1 MDQISARLVAFR
13 DSPAFWDIITLGCLM
28 LCVLGFLVFLVWLL
42 GLPGRIAVSRN
53 HPDAEAVYAMGWVG
67 FLAIVPWIQALIW
80 AFKPTDKVDIRRFPL
95 EERLAEEEDLERLSR
110 YAYGRGLSD
119 EARAKLR
126 RQPPAAEIALAS
138 GVAPGPAADSQDTT
152 VASGTGPGPTTGQGS
167 DERKS

>member
-1 MDQISARLVAFR
+1 MDEVDARLAAFQA
-13 DSPAFWDIITLGCLM
+13 SPAFWDIITLGCLM
-28 LCVLGFLVFLVWLL
+28 LSVLGFLIFVVWLL

-80 AFKPTDKVDIRRFPL
+80 AFKPADKVDIRRFPL

-110 YAYGRGLSD
+110 YAYGRGLSA
-119 EARAKLR
+119 EARARLR
-126 RQPPAAEIALAS
+126 RMPPSGEMALAAGS
-138 GVAPGPAADSQDTT
+138 VPRPAQTPPDTSTAPGPETTQD
-152 VASGTGPGPTTGQGS
+152 P

>member
-1 MDQISARLVAFR
+1 MEQISARLVAFR
-13 DSPAFWDIITLGCLM
+13 DSPAFWDVITLGCLM
-28 LCVLGFLVFLVWLL
+28 LCVLGFLVFVVWLL

-110 YAYGRGLSD
+110 YAYGRGLSE
-119 EARAKLR
+119 EARARLR
-126 RQPPAAEIALAS
+126 RQPPAAEVALAS
-138 GVAPGPAADSQDTT
+138 GVLPSNAGPKPDLPADPDGDPSQGD
-152 VASGTGPGPTTGQGS
+152 AQDP

>member
-13 DSPAFWDIITLGCLM
+13 ESPAFWDVITLGCLM
-28 LCVLGFLVFLVWLL
+28 LCVLGFLVFVVWLL

-67 FLAIVPWIQALIW
+67 FLAVVPWIQALIW

-110 YAYGRGLSD
+110 YAYGRGLSE
-119 EARAKLR
+119 EARARLR
-126 RQPPAAEIALAS
+126 RQPPAAESAMAS
-138 GVAPGPAADSQDTT
+138 GFAPRPSEGTSDTT
-152 VASGTGPGPTTGQGS
+152 PGS
-167 DERKS
+167 DAITGLGPDEKKS